1 MGAHVTVRALSL
13 KVQVG
18 LFFPVADAD
27 TNSKPAGKGSPIPS
41 LENAHSVAQNALM
54 VKVSVFPTVTGSGVD
69 VFSIQKKTSLQA
81 TSARDELAYPS
92 SPTTIAAVSVAL
104 STSTLLA
111 YLEPMNGTPSPA
123 SLRPATVTSIMR
135 RLINTTSSHKG
146 ETRQPR
152 R

>member
-1 MGAHVTVRALSL
+1 VRALSL

-27 TNSKPAGKGSPIPS
+27 TKSKPAGKGSLIPS

-69 VFSIQKKTSLQA
+69 VFSIQKKTSLQV

-92 SPTTIAAVSVAL
+92 SPTTIAAVSAAL

-111 YLEPMNGTPSPA
+111 YLEPMNGTPSAA
-123 SLRPATVTSIMR
+123 SLRPATVANNRM
-135 RLINTTSSHKG
+135 RLISA
-146 ETRQPR
+146 PFP
-152 R
+152 